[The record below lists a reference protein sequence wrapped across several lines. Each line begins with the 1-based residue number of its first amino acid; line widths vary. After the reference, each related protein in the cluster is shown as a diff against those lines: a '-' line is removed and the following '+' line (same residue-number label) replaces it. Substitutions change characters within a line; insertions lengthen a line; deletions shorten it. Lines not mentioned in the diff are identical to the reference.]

1 MPKIIENLPQ
11 RLLEEA
17 RNQLTQM
24 GYATL
29 NIRTVAK
36 NCGVGVGTVYNYY
49 PSKDTLVA
57 EVLLLDWRECLTRIR
72 AAATADRAV
81 EPVMQ
86 AVYQELTAFYKQYE
100 NLFHT
105 AQAGGVTPQK
115 HYHIILRSQISEV
128 LQPCCP
134 DTFTA
139 DFLAEALLV
148 WTVEGVP
155 YPRLRDLLL
164 RVL

>member
-1 MPKIIENLPQ
+1 MPKIIEKLPQ

-17 RNQLTQM
+17 RQQLTEM
-24 GYATL
+24 GYTAL

-49 PSKDTLVA
+49 SSKDALVA

-72 AAATADRAV
+72 AAASADHGMEEIMRV
-81 EPVMQ
+81 
-86 AVYQELTAFYKQYE
+86 VYQELSAFNNQYE
-100 NLFHT
+100 NLFHE

-115 HYHIILRSQISEV
+115 HYHIILRTQIAEV
-128 LQPCCP
+128 MQPFCP
-134 DTFTA
+134 DEFTA

-148 WTVEGVP
+148 WSVEGVP
-155 YPRLRDLLL
+155 YPKLRDLLL
-164 RVL
+164 RIL